1 MKLIKR
7 INDRIRILLL
17 IVTVMQILL
26 WIGYLTGKIVIFK
39 DILPFVLIVF
49 AVLTLG
55 LWTLGFSNFFTKGF
69 QIFYNGLDA
78 GEKMR
83 LDTKIESIPDSQ
95 NTIFMEEYLVNY
107 SFIVL
112 KAIPYKNIASV
123 QNLGKKL
130 LVLGKESK
138 DTVALVGTNDMSV
151 ADMLESIR
159 NKNQEIIVK

>member
-1 MKLIKR
+1 MKLIKKLNNR
-7 INDRIRILLL
+7 IKILLL
-17 IVTVMQILL
+17 TVTIMQILL
-26 WIGYLTGKIVIFK
+26 WIGYLTEKIIMFK
-39 DILPFVLIVF
+39 NILPFILIAF

-55 LWTLGFSNFFTKGF
+55 LWMLGFCNFFTKGF
-69 QIFYNGLDA
+69 QDFYNGLDA
-78 GEKMR
+78 GEKMN
-83 LDTKIESIPDSQ
+83 LDSKVESMSDSQ
-95 NTIFMEEYLVNY
+95 NTIFMEKYLVNY

-130 LVLGKESK
+130 LVFGKEPK